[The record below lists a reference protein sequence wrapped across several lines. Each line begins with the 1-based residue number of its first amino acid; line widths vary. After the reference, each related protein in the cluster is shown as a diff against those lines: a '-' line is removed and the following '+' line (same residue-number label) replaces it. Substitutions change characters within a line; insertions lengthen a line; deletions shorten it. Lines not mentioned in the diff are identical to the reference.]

1 VAQVHI
7 AKARDAYA
15 ITKTGVRRLILF
27 KVFSPDIPAPY
38 DATVSGACRHPIDR
52 EDLMRKSLVAWS
64 FACAILAGG
73 TAQAEM
79 AAPSGPPPYGETI
92 NIEQAKKLA
101 AAAAAEAK
109 KNNWFM
115 AISVVGPA
123 GDLVYFE
130 KMDNTQYASVT
141 ISQHKARVAATFRRP
156 TKVFEEN
163 LAKGPEFIYQLTL
176 DGMIGSQG
184 GIPIIVGG
192 KLIGAIGC
200 SGGTGAQDLQT
211 CTAGVAALQ

>member
-1 VAQVHI
+1 
-7 AKARDAYA
+7 
-15 ITKTGVRRLILF
+15 
-27 KVFSPDIPAPY
+27 
-38 DATVSGACRHPIDR
+38 
-52 EDLMRKSLVAWS
+52 MRKSLVAWS
-64 FACAILAGG
+64 IACTMLAAG
-73 TAQAEM
+73 TVARAEM
-79 AAPSGPPPYGETI
+79 AAPAASGPPPYGETI
-92 NIEQAKKLA
+92 NIEQAKKIA
-101 AAAAAEAK
+101 AV
-109 KNNWFM
+109 

-163 LAKGPEFIYQLTL
+163 LAKGAEFIYQLTL

-184 GIPIIVGG
+184 GIPLIVGG

-200 SGGTGAQDLQT
+200 SGGTGPQDLQT

>member
-1 VAQVHI
+1 
-7 AKARDAYA
+7 
-15 ITKTGVRRLILF
+15 
-27 KVFSPDIPAPY
+27 
-38 DATVSGACRHPIDR
+38 
-52 EDLMRKSLVAWS
+52 MRKSLVAWAV
-64 FACAILAGG
+64 ACTVLAAG
-73 TAQAEM
+73 TVARAEM
-79 AAPSGPPPYGETI
+79 AAPVAPTPYGETI
-92 NIEQAKKLA
+92 NIEQAKKIA

-141 ISQHKARVAATFRRP
+141 ISQHKARAAATFRRP
-156 TKVFEEN
+156 TKAFEEN
-163 LAKGPEFIYQLTL
+163 LAKGPDFIYQLTL

-184 GIPIIVGG
+184 GVPLVVGG

-200 SGGTGAQDLQT
+200 SGGTGPQDLQT